1 MARFA
6 FLLLTFCTMA
16 CSALPAFQSVA
27 PFAQA
32 AQVAGAPGAGG
43 ATPTAG
49 SGRPEPV
56 TLWQGAG
63 IFRLVAG
70 PLGSGRAPVLGG
82 GERRGPQGR
91 TTPAG
96 ECRAPG
102 GRGRRAPTPDR

>member
-43 ATPTAG
+43 ATPTSG
-49 SGRPEPV
+49 SGRPQPV
-56 TLWQGAG
+56 TLWQDAG

-70 PLGSGRAPVLGG
+70 LIGSAR
-82 GERRGPQGR
+82 
-91 TTPAG
+91 TPALVEMYELG
-96 ECRAPG
+96 RPDPTPPPG
-102 GRGRRAPTPDR
+102 GAPPRGGAG

>member
-6 FLLLTFCTMA
+6 FLLLTVCTMA

-43 ATPTAG
+43 ATPTSG
-49 SGRPEPV
+49 SGRPNPL
-56 TLWQGAG
+56 TPWQDAG

-70 PLGSGRAPVLGG
+70 FLGPAAPPALFGIY
-82 GERRGPQGR
+82 ELGPQG
-91 TTPAG
+91 PKPPP
-96 ECRAPG
+96 RAAPPR
-102 GRGRRAPTPDR
+102 RGR

>member
-43 ATPTAG
+43 ATPTSG
-49 SGRPEPV
+49 SGRPQPV
-56 TLWQGAG
+56 TLRQDAG
-63 IFRLVAG
+63 IFRVVAG
-70 PLGSGRAPVLGG
+70 GLGSARTPLLGG
-82 GERRGPQGR
+82 MYEPGRPDPATAPRGA
-91 TTPAG
+91 PA
-96 ECRAPG
+96 RG
-102 GRGRRAPTPDR
+102 GP